1 MDLAQARAAL
11 KSASRVAVLT
21 GAGVSAESGI
31 PTFRDAQTGHWARF
45 RPEDLASPGAYSR
58 DPDMVWEWYAGRYRD
73 VLAARPNGAHLLLA
87 RLEREKG
94 AGFFLAT
101 QNVDGLH
108 GRAGSGAGGGRMVEL
123 HGTLLSARDEV
134 TGEVFPLPAPD
145 VLVTPPVSPSGN
157 RMRPN
162 VVWFGEYLPQD
173 ALDAATRAFQAAE
186 AALIVGT
193 SGAVYPA
200 AGLAGETLFAGG
212 TVIEVNPDDTELS
225 RHMTYCVRDVASR
238 GLAALMEDGAMLG
251 A

>member
-1 MDLAQARAAL
+1 MTLSQARAAL
-11 KSASRVAVLT
+11 AAASRVAVLT
-21 GAGVSAESGI
+21 GAGMSAESGI

-45 RPEDLASPGAYSR
+45 RPEDLASPPAYRR
-58 DPDMVWEWYAGRYRD
+58 DPEMVWEWYAGRYRD
-73 VLAARPNGAHLLLA
+73 VLAAEPNGAHHLLA

-108 GRAGSGAGGGRMVEL
+108 ARAGSGQGGGRMVEL

-145 VLVTPPVSPSGN
+145 VLVTPPISPTGH

-162 VVWFGEYLPQD
+162 IVWFGEYLPED
-173 ALDAATRAFQAAE
+173 ALHAAQRAFQAADV
-186 AALIVGT
+186 ALIVGT

-200 AGLAGETLFAGG
+200 AGLAGETLYAGG
-212 TVIEVNPDDTELS
+212 TVIEINPEETELS
-225 RHMTYCVRDVASR
+225 HQMTYCVRDVASR
-238 GLAALMEDGAMLG
+238 GLAALMP
-251 A
+251 